1 MQPTNIW
8 IDRAIWFMGVID
20 WGICLILARDIAL
33 KKGYPPFKS
42 WILGLLGPLGL
53 LWAWRFPPDLRAA
66 SLTTEES
73 NSDEYDFYT

>member
-1 MQPTNIW
+1 MESSNIW
-8 IDRAIWFMGVID
+8 IDRAIWILGIID
-20 WGICLILARDIAL
+20 WGICLVLARDIAS

-66 SLTTEES
+66 SQLPDES
-73 NSDEYDFYT
+73 KNDEFFFGS